1 MQTVYIE
8 KDDGYLLPTTRT
20 FILSFEDKPTA
31 PIDVSS
37 SAEAVKGYLEDL
49 DTILTVN
56 VQKYTHN
63 NQNAWIV
70 TFTHLVDEN
79 KQGTGEVGILELYR
93 HLLVNQR

>member
-8 KDDGYLLPTTRT
+8 KDGGYLLPTTGT

-56 VQKYTHN
+56 V
-63 NQNAWIV
+63 
-70 TFTHLVDEN
+70 
-79 KQGTGEVGILELYR
+79 
-93 HLLVNQR
+93 